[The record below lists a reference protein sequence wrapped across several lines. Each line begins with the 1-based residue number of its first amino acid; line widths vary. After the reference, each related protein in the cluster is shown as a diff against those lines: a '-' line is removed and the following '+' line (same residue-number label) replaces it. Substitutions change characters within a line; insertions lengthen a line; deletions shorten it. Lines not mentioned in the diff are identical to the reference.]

1 MRFVI
6 VAIVALAAVAAA
18 HPTHLPSMFESFKK
32 KYGRVYATAEE
43 EATRFGYFVE
53 NMKKAERLRRANPLA
68 GFGVNEYADM
78 SAAEFKVRHSAEKV
92 FAARAARGPSG
103 KVWVP
108 TREQELAAGGQAID
122 WRQKGAVTYVKNQGQ
137 CGSCWA
143 FSSTGSI
150 EGQWFLAGNT
160 LTAVSEQELVSCDTT
175 DSGCNGGWMD
185 NAWAWIVSSQ
195 QGNIV
200 TEASYPYVSGDGA
213 VPACNL
219 NGKVN
224 GATITGHEDITK
236 TETAMAAWVFANGP
250 LSVAVDATSW
260 QTYTSGIMTN
270 CISSQVDHGV
280 LIVGFDDNSSPP
292 YWIIKN
298 SWGKSWGEEG
308 YIRVQ
313 KGTDQCLVTY
323 LPCSSKAGNGPKPTT
338 AAPTPGPSGQ
348 CWPTN
353 IQNNWWASICR
364 WAWYQGNWQWD
375 SNGVD
380 CPAGWNS
387 SATSNYVM
395 PANFGLHDCVTAC
408 AAQTQIMGFP
418 AKSAMYE
425 NTSVSCHCYGY
436 HLDNPYM
443 VNNLVNY
450 STLLIADI
458 ECGTPS
464 GEEVIQVSFYDA
476 QCSQA
481 KDVNVVPLN
490 QCTKLFPQNV
500 DNVKFL
506 SCGSDIQAMKYFADD
521 TSCNHTGVKT
531 TYPVGVC
538 TATESGAYVVN
549 SCEHS
554 SASIELLRKKT
565 H

>member
-1 MRFVI
+1 MLLVVVLVGMARGDNITISPPDIYPSDRSPFPGEVTITMVSNQPSSTIFYTINGGAPNNRSRVYRTPLSLFEPGEYTVQARAISNTGQEHLLDSVI
-6 VAIVALAAVAAA
+6 V
-18 HPTHLPSMFESFKK
+18 S
-32 KYGRVYATAEE
+32 RVYTITPSDVAVPHVSPPKGQY
-43 EATRFGYFVE
+43 RGFVTVTLIPPLE
-53 NMKKAERLRRANPLA
+53 NQTVQYVVDVDSPGDTWLTFTNPFVLDIPGEHIVKART
-68 GFGVNEYADM
+68 V
-78 SAAEFKVRHSAEKV
+78 V
-92 FAARAARGPSG
+92 SG
-103 KVWVP
+103 KFSP
-108 TREQELAAGGQAID
+108 IARY
-122 WRQKGAVTYVKNQGQ
+122 RYYV
-137 CGSCWA
+137 A
-143 FSSTGSI
+143 
-150 EGQWFLAGNT
+150 
-160 LTAVSEQELVSCDTT
+160 
-175 DSGCNGGWMD
+175 
-185 NAWAWIVSSQ
+185 
-195 QGNIV
+195 
-200 TEASYPYVSGDGA
+200 P
-213 VPACNL
+213 
-219 NGKVN
+219 
-224 GATITGHEDITK
+224 
-236 TETAMAAWVFANGP
+236 
-250 LSVAVDATSW
+250 
-260 QTYTSGIMTN
+260 
-270 CISSQVDHGV
+270 
-280 LIVGFDDNSSPP
+280 
-292 YWIIKN
+292 
-298 SWGKSWGEEG
+298 
-308 YIRVQ
+308 
-313 KGTDQCLVTY
+313 
-323 LPCSSKAGNGPKPTT
+323 

-443 VNNLVNY
+443 VNNRVNY